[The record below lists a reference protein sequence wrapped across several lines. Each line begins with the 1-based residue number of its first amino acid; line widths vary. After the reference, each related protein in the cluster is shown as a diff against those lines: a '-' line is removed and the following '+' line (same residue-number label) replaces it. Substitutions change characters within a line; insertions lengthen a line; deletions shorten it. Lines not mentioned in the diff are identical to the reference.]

1 MDEKTYAEVMLTEL
15 FALSRAQFGSAVRS
29 QWFFD
34 GDDCPGCDR
43 RVDFIKSPK
52 GNQLSLNTFIYRK
65 RGVLIGYLLCS
76 RCAKKIHRDA
86 KRNPGRETERHAAI
100 EANLIQGYHDHMNS
114 LDA

>member
-1 MDEKTYAEVMLTEL
+1 MDEGIPVEVMLAEIYT
-15 FALSRAQFGSAVRS
+15 LSRAQFGSAVRS
-29 QWFFD
+29 QWFYD
-34 GDDCPGCDR
+34 REACPGCGR

-52 GNQLSLNTFIYRK
+52 GDQLSLNTFIYRK

-86 KRNPGRETERHAAI
+86 KRNPGRETARHAAI
-100 EANLIQGYHDHMNS
+100 EANLIKGYHDHMNS